1 MLVCRRVVIAI
12 VLLFTVGYSLSA
24 MALPPEMEA
33 DRLLL
38 SAAKH
43 LGSPE
48 ATAEFEKIRELNI
61 KLPTEYYYYYGK
73 HLYETLN
80 LKEADEN
87 IRKYLEKTGREG
99 LYYRD
104 SLQLITD
111 IEEEA
116 KRLARFIDHANGT
129 ITDTKTGLMWA
140 AQDNGYPIKWRDAL
154 LYCQRFRGGGFSDWR
169 LPTQEELASLYDPK
183 DKNRYGYHI
192 TRLIDLTDC
201 CPWASEI
208 RGSEAAVV
216 AFSSGNRYWGYQSFS
231 SRSRVLPVRSIKR

>member
-43 LGSPE
+43 LGSPQ
-48 ATAEFEKIRELNI
+48 ATVEFEKIRELNM

-73 HLYETLN
+73 HLYETGS
-80 LKEADEN
+80 LKEANGN
-87 IRKYLEKTGREG
+87 IEKYLEEAGRDGEF
-99 LYYRD
+99 YED
-104 SLQLITD
+104 SLQMITA

-116 KRLARFIDHANGT
+116 KRLARFIDHGNGT

-140 AQDNGYPIKWRDAL
+140 AKDNGSDITWQDAL
-154 LYCQRFRGGGFSDWR
+154 DYCRKYRAGGHSDWR
-169 LPTQEELASLYDPK
+169 LPTQDELAGLYDPTNR
-183 DKNRYGYHI
+183 NRYGYHI
-192 TRLIDLTDC
+192 TRLIDLTG
-201 CPWASEI
+201 PWAWASEN
-208 RGSEAAVV
+208 RGSGA
-216 AFSSGNRYWGYQSFS
+216 GYLSYFYGDRDWYHQSFS
-231 SRSRVLPVRSIKR
+231 NIGRALPVRSGD